1 VHAEEVSTE
10 TVPQSK
16 SMSQSQMEEISS
28 QFTPRNNRNKYDFVY
43 ILHGAPPPPP
53 PQDMSEHYYLKEQLD
68 AAKSKLAK
76 LNEFLK
82 ELLQVPDAIAIYD
95 RIVDQ
100 NTMIASALKARQSAA
115 ESEASNDQEKNRDF
129 EALFEII
136 ADLYPDFASA
146 WKDRRGTDLERG
158 ETSRDQREMAELDQT
173 TSTAVAADLFPR
185 DGH

>member
-1 VHAEEVSTE
+1 
-10 TVPQSK
+10 
-16 SMSQSQMEEISS
+16 MSQSQMEEISS

-53 PQDMSEHYYLKEQLD
+53 PQDMSEHYYLKEQL
-68 AAKSKLAK
+68 
-76 LNEFLK
+76 
-82 ELLQVPDAIAIYD
+82 
-95 RIVDQ
+95 
-100 NTMIASALKARQSAA
+100 
-115 ESEASNDQEKNRDF
+115 